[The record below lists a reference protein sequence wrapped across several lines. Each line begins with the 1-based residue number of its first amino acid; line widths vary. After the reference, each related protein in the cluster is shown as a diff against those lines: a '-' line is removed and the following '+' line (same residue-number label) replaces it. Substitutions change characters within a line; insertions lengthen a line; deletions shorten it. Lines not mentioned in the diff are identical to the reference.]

1 MNLRK
6 FDPPASMSAMRHQT
20 KFGRHS
26 DLSRTTFIRTTLAVL
41 CTLIIALSP
50 AHQAEAQDISLSPQA
65 QQILDAVNQARMDN
79 GLPALNTSPL
89 LNLAAQNH
97 VDDVVANGNWG
108 HYGSDGSNVRQRAAR
123 VGYSTSSVSEN
134 WVAVSDPGQ
143 AIGWWMNDWIH
154 RVNILEPR
162 WDEVGVGAAQAG
174 NGYWI
179 LVTDFGNIDG
189 DAMPPLA
196 DVSPGG
202 QFAAVGDITTEA
214 IPQNGEYSIQSGDTL
229 MGIAYRF
236 GLDWQDIALANNMG
250 ENDLLQIGDVVRLPI
265 PNGVGG
271 PVAAVSAN
279 VVAGKQVHVIRTGET
294 LWTIAARY
302 KISWEDIAA
311 VNGLGE
317 YDLLQ
322 IGEELK
328 LPASLDEPQEEEA
341 AAQDSETVDTGDAA
355 ASAADSSEEAANGDE
370 SNKDAADEGTRFAQ
384 KNAFAA
390 SYTVQSGDTLLAI
403 GIKLGIDWEDLAA
416 ANDLTEDSFLQI
428 GDQLKVPA
436 AAPTLMSLQAADA
449 NGVEIGSDGGKD
461 SGSDNSAEKSGGF
474 TASAKSDGAAASGS
488 SRTHRVQP
496 GDTIYGIA
504 LEYGVDMRDLM
515 RVNNLDE
522 DSLLQLD
529 QELTLP

>member
-6 FDPPASMSAMRHQT
+6 FGPPASMSAMRLQT
-20 KFGRHS
+20 KSGRHS

-41 CTLIIALSP
+41 CTLFIAIAPS
-50 AHQAEAQDISLSPQA
+50 HRAEAQDAGLSPQA
-65 QQILDAVNQARMDN
+65 QQILDAVNQARIDN
-79 GLPALNTSPL
+79 GLPALNPSPL

-143 AIGWWMNDWIH
+143 AIGWGVNDWIH

-162 WDEVGVGAAQAG
+162 WDEVGVGAAQAS

-189 DAMPPLA
+189 DAMPPIA
-196 DVSPGG
+196 DVNPGS

-271 PVAAVSAN
+271 PVAAGSPD
-279 VVAGKQVHVIRTGET
+279 VVAGKQVHVVRTGET

-302 KISWEDIAA
+302 KIAWEDIAA
-311 VNGLGE
+311 VNSLGE

-328 LPASLDEPQEEEA
+328 LPASLDEPEEEDA
-341 AAQDSETVDTGDAA
+341 AASDSAAADDGDAA
-355 ASAADSSEEAANGDE
+355 ASAVDASDGTAKEDA
-370 SNKDAADEGTRFAQ
+370 SNKDAADEGARFAQ

-390 SYTVQSGDTLLAI
+390 AYTVQSGDTLLAI

-428 GDQLKVPA
+428 GDQLKVPSS
-436 AAPTLMSLQAADA
+436 APTLMSLQAADA
-449 NGVEIGSDGGKD
+449 NGVEVGTDNGSV
-461 SGSDNSAEKSGGF
+461 NPGGF
-474 TASAKSDGAAASGS
+474 TASAKSNGGASSGS
-488 SRTHRVQP
+488 SRTHRVRP

-504 LEYGVDMRDLM
+504 LEYGVDMQELLRL
-515 RVNNLDE
+515 NNLGE
-522 DSLLQLD
+522 DSILQLD
-529 QELTLP
+529 DELTLP

>member
-6 FDPPASMSAMRHQT
+6 LDPPASMSAMRLQT

-26 DLSRTTFIRTTLAVL
+26 DLSRTTFIRATLVVL
-41 CTLIIALSP
+41 CTLVIAITPSHP
-50 AHQAEAQDISLSPQA
+50 AAAQDISLSPQA
-65 QQILDAVNQARMDN
+65 QQILDAVNQARIDN
-79 GLPALNTSPL
+79 GLPALNASPL

-97 VDDVVANGNWG
+97 VDDVIANGNWG

-162 WDEVGVGAAQAG
+162 WDEIGVGAAQAG

-189 DAMPPLA
+189 DAMPPIA
-196 DVSPGG
+196 DVTPGG
-202 QFAAVGDITTEA
+202 QFAAVGDFTSEA
-214 IPQNGEYSIQSGDTL
+214 IPENGEYSIQSGDTL

-236 GLDWQDIALANNMG
+236 GLDWQDIVLANNMG
-250 ENDLLQIGDVVRLPI
+250 ENDLLQIGQVVRLPI

-279 VVAGKQVHVIRTGET
+279 VVAGKQVHVVRTGET

-302 KISWEDIAA
+302 KIAWEDIAA

-328 LPASLDEPQEEEA
+328 LPASLDEPQDEEA
-341 AAQDSETVDTGDAA
+341 AAKDAQNSDTVDTGNATASESDA
-355 ASAADSSEEAANGDE
+355 SEETA
-370 SNKDAADEGTRFAQ
+370 NKDAADEGSRFAQ

-403 GIKLGIDWEDLAA
+403 GVKLGIDWEDLAA
-416 ANDLTEDSFLQI
+416 TNNLTEDSYLQI
-428 GDQLKVPA
+428 GDQLKVPS

-449 NGVEIGSDGGKD
+449 NGVEISGDKGGD
-461 SGSDNSAEKSGGF
+461 MSGGF
-474 TASAKSDGAAASGS
+474 TANAKSGDAAASGS
-488 SRTHRVQP
+488 NRTHRIQT

-504 LEYGVDMRDLM
+504 LEYGVDMQDLM